1 MSRYLGMISAD
12 GRAIKDIAYR
22 PAKFGESITLAES
35 KSSIQLTVLVLF
47 LWIQL

>member
-22 PAKFGESITLAES
+22 SAKFVESI
-35 KSSIQLTVLVLF
+35 I
-47 LWIQL
+47 